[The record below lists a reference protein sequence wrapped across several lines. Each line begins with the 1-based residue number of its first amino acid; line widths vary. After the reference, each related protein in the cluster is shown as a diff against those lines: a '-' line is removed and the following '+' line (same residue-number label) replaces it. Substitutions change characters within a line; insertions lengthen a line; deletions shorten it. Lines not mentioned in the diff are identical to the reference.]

1 MKQFLAYI
9 YYYLGD
15 FVCKLQSI
23 LPDIIIIQTVLYK
36 LYHFL
41 MVKSYIYDKKEKIWT
56 HHK

>member
-15 FVCKLQSI
+15 FVGKLQLI
-23 LPDIIIIQTVLYK
+23 LPDIIIIQRVLYK

-41 MVKSYIYDKKEKIWT
+41 MWKSYIYAKKEKIWT
-56 HHK
+56 YHK